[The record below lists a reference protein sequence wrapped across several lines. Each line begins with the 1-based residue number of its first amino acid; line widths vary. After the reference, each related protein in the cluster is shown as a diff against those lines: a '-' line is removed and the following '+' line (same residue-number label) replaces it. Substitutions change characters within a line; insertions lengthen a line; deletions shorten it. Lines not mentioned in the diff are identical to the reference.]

1 METEIGVA
9 VSQFFENIKYLGLS
23 YTHGDIEEVIF
34 ESAEKPA
41 GVTWDTWNE
50 YIQAI
55 QCGVC
60 VGADLMLKDMQHYEY
75 EDVMA
80 IVLEIM
86 TPVFNYARRIIQ
98 DEIEL
103 AEKAALRIQNVWRNV
118 IANPEYRLC
127 KDRLMREFNSMP
139 IV

>member
-1 METEIGVA
+1 
-9 VSQFFENIKYLGLS
+9 
-23 YTHGDIEEVIF
+23 
-34 ESAEKPA
+34 
-41 GVTWDTWNE
+41 
-50 YIQAI
+50 
-55 QCGVC
+55 
-60 VGADLMLKDMQHYEY
+60 
-75 EDVMA
+75 MA
-80 IVLEIM
+80 IVLEIIM